1 MTDDLDKLTG
11 LKRLEYDTDW
21 RVKKS
26 TFLKEVINEWTRKQ
40 VLYEVDIATLQRKLL
55 VISDAKVSGEL
66 NKGFAENKL
75 AHSQILEVLQ
85 TAENLLV
92 DALKEEA
99 KLKN

>member
-55 VISDAKVSGEL
+55 VISDAKASGEL